1 MLFRSTDHDKVK
13 GLLTEL
19 LTLRDDDHET
29 RKSLVEQIRDAL
41 IPHSR
46 AEESVFYNSLRTI
59 KNAKDEAM
67 HGYKEHMEAETLLRI
82 LQVED
87 KTHMDWKETAS
98 KLKEALEHHIQE
110 EETTMFNLARAN
122 FTAEEA
128 QQMGAAFEK
137 LKPEIKEQTI
147 VGTTW
152 DMVANLM
159 PTRFSNNFRDMRP

>member
-1 MLFRSTDHDKVK
+1 MLFRS
-13 GLLTEL
+13 
-19 LTLRDDDHET
+19 
-29 RKSLVEQIRDAL
+29 
-41 IPHSR
+41 
-46 AEESVFYNSLRTI
+46 TI